1 MDTQA
6 ILYCGAA
13 ATIPCV
19 IFDLIIDAI
28 QSWQRK
34 RAGVTDVATFGWFG
48 RTLMS
53 LVINALL
60 CSGFAALYSVVGAGS
75 GNSFLVG
82 GFLWLMVSVPLLATS
97 RYQDDIQKRVLAT
110 RILGWLF
117 KTGAASAS
125 AAIFIDKSF
134 GILS

>member
-1 MDTQA
+1 MDTQS
-6 ILYCGAA
+6 ILYSGAA

-48 RTLMS
+48 RTVIS
-53 LVINALL
+53 LIINAML
-60 CSGFAALYSVVGAGS
+60 CTGFATLYSLIAAGS

-82 GFLWLMVSVPLLATS
+82 GFLWLMVAVPLIATS

-125 AAIFIDKSF
+125 TAIFIDKAFNIFS
-134 GILS
+134 

>member
-1 MDTQA
+1 MDTQS
-6 ILYCGAA
+6 ILYCAAA

-48 RTLMS
+48 RTMIS

-60 CSGFAALYSVVGAGS
+60 CTGFGYLYSVIGAGS

-82 GFLWLMVSVPLLATS
+82 GFLWLMVAVPLLAT
-97 RYQDDIQKRVLAT
+97 RKYQDDTQKRVLTT
-110 RILGWLF
+110 RIFGWLF
-117 KTGAASAS
+117 KTVAASTS